1 MKVIAIIPARFAS
14 TRFPGKPLVLI
25 HDKPM
30 IQHVY
35 EKALSSG
42 FFKKVIV
49 ATDDE
54 RIKNVVSEF
63 GGEVMMTNK
72 NHQSGTD
79 RCGEVIQKL
88 PNEFDVVLNI
98 QGDEPFIHFAQ
109 LEELIGLFK
118 TTPAQIGTLKKA
130 LTNHDEL
137 INPNV
142 VKVVTGVD
150 QRALYF
156 SRHPIPFLR
165 DSVQKEWIG
174 KQAYYKHI
182 GLYGYRVETLQE
194 IVQLSASL
202 LEKSESLEQLR
213 WLEYGYQIFVAETNH
228 ESIGI
233 DTPEDLKKIIGK
245 E

>member
-88 PNEFDVVLNI
+88 PNEFDVVVNI

-150 QRALYF
+150 HRALYF

-165 DSVQKEWIG
+165 DSLQKEWIG
-174 KQAYYKHI
+174 KQAYYKHV

-213 WLEYGYQIFVAETNH
+213 WLEYGYQIFLAETNH

>member
-1 MKVIAIIPARFAS
+1 M
-14 TRFPGKPLVLI
+14 
-25 HDKPM
+25 
-30 IQHVY
+30 
-35 EKALSSG
+35 
-42 FFKKVIV
+42 
-49 ATDDE
+49 
-54 RIKNVVSEF
+54 
-63 GGEVMMTNK
+63 
-72 NHQSGTD
+72 
-79 RCGEVIQKL
+79 
-88 PNEFDVVLNI
+88 NES
-98 QGDEPFIHFAQ
+98 
-109 LEELIGLFK
+109 LIGLFK

>member
-88 PNEFDVVLNI
+88 PNEFDVVVNI

-213 WLEYGYQIFVAETNH
+213 WLEYGYQI
-228 ESIGI
+228 
-233 DTPEDLKKIIGK
+233 L
-245 E
+245 

>member
-88 PNEFDVVLNI
+88 PNEFDVVVNI

>member
-88 PNEFDVVLNI
+88 PNEFDVVVNI

-233 DTPEDLKKIIGK
+233 DTPEDLKKITGK

>member
-88 PNEFDVVLNI
+88 PNEFDVVVNI

-150 QRALYF
+150 HRALYF

-165 DSVQKEWIG
+165 DSLQKEWIG

>member
-88 PNEFDVVLNI
+88 PNEFDVVVNI

-118 TTPAQIGTLKKA
+118 TTPAQIGTLKK
-130 LTNHDEL
+130 
-137 INPNV
+137 
-142 VKVVTGVD
+142 
-150 QRALYF
+150 
-156 SRHPIPFLR
+156 
-165 DSVQKEWIG
+165 
-174 KQAYYKHI
+174 
-182 GLYGYRVETLQE
+182 
-194 IVQLSASL
+194 
-202 LEKSESLEQLR
+202 
-213 WLEYGYQIFVAETNH
+213 
-228 ESIGI
+228 
-233 DTPEDLKKIIGK
+233 
-245 E
+245 

>member
-88 PNEFDVVLNI
+88 PNEFDVVVNI

-150 QRALYF
+150 HRALYF

-174 KQAYYKHI
+174 KQAYYKHV

-213 WLEYGYQIFVAETNH
+213 WLEYGYQIFLAETNH

>member
-88 PNEFDVVLNI
+88 PNEFDVVVNI

-118 TTPAQIGTLKKA
+118 TTPAQIGTLKKV

-137 INPNV
+137 MDPNV

-165 DSVQKEWIG
+165 DSLQKEWIG